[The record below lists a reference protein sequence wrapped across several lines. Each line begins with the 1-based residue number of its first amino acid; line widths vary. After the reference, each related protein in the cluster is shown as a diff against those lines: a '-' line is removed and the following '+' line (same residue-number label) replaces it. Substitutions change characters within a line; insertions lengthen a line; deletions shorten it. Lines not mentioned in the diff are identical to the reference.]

1 MEDILI
7 GGWQAR
13 DENGRR
19 RCQAKPTSR
28 VRIMA
33 RRDGWVPWTS
43 GGTSTSARVIDRVGA
58 RWRCGWVEVGRIG
71 QYAHQTNARF
81 RLFISLL
88 SLSFSSVPP
97 GSLSPLKC
105 STPPAP
111 VPPPTRRPVE
121 FERPALSLPS
131 TGGSDAGKA
140 PAPRRTCRVLP
151 ACQFFLM
158 PPLLLAA
165 PD

>member
-88 SLSFSSVPP
+88 SLSLFLVRSARF
-97 GSLSPLKC
+97 SLSAQVLNASC
-105 STPPAP
+105 ART
-111 VPPPTRRPVE
+111 T
-121 FERPALSLPS
+121 
-131 TGGSDAGKA
+131 TDA
-140 PAPRRTCRVLP
+140 TTS
-151 ACQFFLM
+151 
-158 PPLLLAA
+158 
-165 PD
+165 

>member
-1 MEDILI
+1 MRTDAVVAKRNRRPVSGLWRGGMDGFRGRAGARPRRRASSTVSARGGGA
-7 GGWQAR
+7 GGWKLA
-13 DENGRR
+13 E
-19 RCQAKPTSR
+19 S
-28 VRIMA
+28 V
-33 RRDGWVPWTS
+33 
-43 GGTSTSARVIDRVGA
+43 STRTKRTHGSV
-58 RWRCGWVEVGRIG
+58 
-71 QYAHQTNARF
+71 
-81 RLFISLL
+81 SLSPSCL